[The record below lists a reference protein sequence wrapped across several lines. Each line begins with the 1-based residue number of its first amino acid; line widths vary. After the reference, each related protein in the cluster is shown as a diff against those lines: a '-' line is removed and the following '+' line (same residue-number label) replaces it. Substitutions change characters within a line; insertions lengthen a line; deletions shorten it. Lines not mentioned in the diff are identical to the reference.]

1 MCIAPS
7 LGVMRTTSIKTVT
20 CAAAFFVG
28 VTAIP
33 VVARQSGPRDARGS
47 ATAQTVTAQTQ
58 RSPLG
63 PGEEELEGTLEVL
76 VEDHS
81 RGSVVHHFLDT
92 ARGRVRLL
100 EALGGSDL
108 NGAVTGQRV
117 RARGRRSQDGGSLE
131 LKAGSG
137 GEPSVTTVALATNN
151 TFGQQRVLV
160 IMVNFQDNTALSTN
174 YSDAYQTTFNSVNA
188 FYQENSYR
196 PDVPH
201 W

>member
-1 MCIAPS
+1 MRAAVPLHKPS
-7 LGVMRTTSIKTVT
+7 RRKL
-20 CAAAFFVG
+20 
-28 VTAIP
+28 
-33 VVARQSGPRDARGS
+33 SGPR
-47 ATAQTVTAQTQ
+47 
-58 RSPLG
+58 LG
-63 PGEEELEGTLEVL
+63 PAKKCFEGTLEVL

-174 YSDAYQTTFNSVNA
+174 YSETDDILNSVNA
-188 FYQENSYR
+188 FYQENWYHR
-196 PDVPH
+196 PPH